1 MEKANNLLI
10 GHIAS
15 NQTILAELERHQK
28 AHLKKLSTYK
38 DLEQE
43 YFQNP
48 QELPKSAKFQYLTLL
63 NGITY
68 ETDWLAWCD
77 QVIQTIEKL

>member
-1 MEKANNLLI
+1 M
-10 GHIAS
+10 
-15 NQTILAELERHQK
+15 ILAELERNQK

-38 DLEQE
+38 DLEKE
-43 YFQNP
+43 CFQNP
-48 QELPKSAKFQYLTLL
+48 QELTKSAKFQYLTLL

-68 ETDWLAWCD
+68 ETHWLVWCD